1 MDKLKVVNEVLDRE
15 APQFICPVE
24 KCNETFYSVH
34 DFENHLE
41 LDHTTKEL
49 LDMFKWDIE
58 DEEIVIEEE
67 HTPKQKLG
75 SKLKELKN
83 LDELMCVDDSNKDRR
98 EIAQHLTK
106 YLLGSKMIPN
116 VGETRYYNIMSHSK
130 HIATVDCWDLK
141 EDKLLWGFIVL
152 HDGGKASKIEREID
166 WVIDNKMEEGK
177 RDRLEIAEE
186 IAKRKYGEC

>member
-24 KCNETFYSVH
+24 KCNETYYSID

-41 LDHTTKEL
+41 LDHTIKEL
-49 LDMFKWDIE
+49 LDMFEWDIE

-67 HTPKQKLG
+67 QGSKQELH

-83 LDELMCVDDSNKDRR
+83 LDELMCVDDSNKERR
-98 EIAQHLTK
+98 KIAQHLTK
-106 YLLGSKMIPN
+106 YFLGSKMIPN
-116 VGETRYYNIMSHSK
+116 VEETRYYNIMSYSK

-152 HDGGKASKIEREID
+152 HDGGKASKIEGKID
-166 WVIDNKMEEGK
+166 CMIDNKMEEK
-177 RDRLEIAEE
+177 KEDRLEIAEE
-186 IAKRKYGEC
+186 IAKRKY